1 MEKINEL
8 LVQLENKVTANI
20 AKRIEVLKKLNERVA
35 LAEAEHTENPTDES
49 EESLTD
55 IKEYVSEVVEDLI
68 EDLKGLIE
76 LKKQPI
82 EEKAPEQKAPVA
94 TEETKTEV
102 VKEKKKGLGV
112 FGLILGVV
120 VLVGSVGAFNI
131 MKSNR

>member
-20 AKRIEVLKKLNERVA
+20 TKRLDGLKKLNERVA
-35 LAEAEHTENPTDES
+35 LAETEHLENPTDES
-49 EESLTD
+49 QESLND
-55 IKEYVSEVVEDLI
+55 IKEYVSEVSEDLI
-68 EDLKGLIE
+68 EDLKDLIE

-82 EEKAPEQKAPVA
+82 VEKAPEPQNPAS
-94 TEETKTEV
+94 TTETKTEV
-102 VKEKKKGLGV
+102 VVEKKKGLGV

>member
-8 LVQLENKVTANI
+8 LVQLENNVTANI
-20 AKRIEVLKKLNERVA
+20 KKRLDGLKKLNERVA
-35 LAEAEHTENPTDES
+35 LAETEHLENPTDES
-49 EESLTD
+49 QESLND
-55 IKEYVSEVVEDLI
+55 IKEYVSEIAEDLI
-68 EDLKGLIE
+68 EDLKDLIE

-82 EEKAPEQKAPVA
+82 VEKAPEEKAPAST
-94 TEETKTEV
+94 TEIKTEV
-102 VKEKKKGLGV
+102 VAQKKKGLGV

>member
-8 LVQLENKVTANI
+8 LVQLENKVTTNI
-20 AKRIEVLKKLNERVA
+20 TKRLDGLNKLNERVV
-35 LAEAEHTENPTDES
+35 LAESEHLENPTDES
-49 EESLTD
+49 EESLND
-55 IKEYVSEVVEDLI
+55 FKQYVSDVVEDLI
-68 EDLKGLIE
+68 EDLKDLIE

-82 EEKAPEQKAPVA
+82 VEKAPEQIAPA
-94 TEETKTEV
+94 STTETKTEV
-102 VKEKKKGLGV
+102 VVEKKKGLGV

>member
-20 AKRIEVLKKLNERVA
+20 AKRIEGLKKLNERVA

-49 EESLTD
+49 QESLTD

-68 EDLKGLIE
+68 EDLKDLIE

-82 EEKAPEQKAPVA
+82 EEKAPKEKAPVA

-120 VLVGSVGAFNI
+120 VLVGSVGPFNI